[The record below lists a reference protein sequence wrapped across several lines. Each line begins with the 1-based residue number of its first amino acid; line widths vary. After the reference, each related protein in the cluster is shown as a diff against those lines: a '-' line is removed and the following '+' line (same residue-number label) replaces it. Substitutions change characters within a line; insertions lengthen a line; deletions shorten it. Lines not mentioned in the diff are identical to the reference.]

1 MRVFRL
7 ILIVLL
13 AALVAGQWVMVV
25 HQRRTRPVHRAP
37 SPGLVRLLEQAQ
49 LNEHRLA
56 AVAAQNEVLTTRTL
70 AILERLAVAP
80 AATAP
85 ALSHSPDAPVVL
97 YEAEP
102 VKPAVKG
109 RRQ

>member
-1 MRVFRL
+1 MRAFHCLV
-7 ILIVLL
+7 ILLL
-13 AALVAGQWVMVV
+13 AALAAGQWVMVV
-25 HQRRTRPVHRAP
+25 HQRHMCPVHHAP

-56 AVAAQNEVLTTRTL
+56 AVAAQNEVQTTRTL
-70 AILERLAVAP
+70 AILERLAAAP
-80 AATAP
+80 AALAP
-85 ALSHSPDAPVVL
+85 ALVHSPDAPVVL

-109 RRQ
+109 RRP